1 MARKVVLID
10 DEADLVLLLRTALE
24 AKGFEVHS
32 AGNGDAGLKLIDKI
46 NPDCVICDLMMPG
59 TSGLEVC
66 KRLRSNEKTKDLP
79 LLVISALGA
88 ESDKPEEFWAAGLK
102 SDDFISKPFEPAE
115 LLGRLEYVLRK
126 QQYVSSG
133 AKGKEPKEGDIAAHE
148 GKAAPVDLKE
158 AAPKIIVRSF
168 IESWNTM
175 DFETE
180 YQCMSKALT
189 GGLGLNEYIGRRR
202 QVGAQDSARKQFFQ
216 NVVSQRRTAD
226 ESVIVC
232 ERKDVSGKMERLSK
246 EEYTLKKSPEGWK
259 IVSVRKAP

>member
-32 AGNGDAGLKLIDKI
+32 AGDGDEGLKLIEDV

-66 KRLRSNEKTKDLP
+66 KRLRLDEKTKDLP

-88 ESDKPEEFWAAGLK
+88 ESEKPEEFWAAGLK

-126 QQYVSSG
+126 QDYISTG
-133 AKGKEPKEGDIAAHE
+133 GDEPKEGDIVTPE
-148 GKAAPVDLKE
+148 GKAVEAVDLKE
-158 AAPKIIVRSF
+158 AAPKIVVRSF

-175 DFETE
+175 DFDTE
-180 YQCMSKALT
+180 YQCMDKALT

-202 QVGAQDSARKQFFQ
+202 QVCQQEAGGGRKQFFE
-216 NVVSQRRTAD
+216 NVISQRRTSD

-232 ERKDVSGKMERLSK
+232 ERKDVSGKLETTSK
-246 EEYTLKKSPEGWK
+246 EEYTLKKTPEGWK
-259 IVSVRKAP
+259 ITMVKKV